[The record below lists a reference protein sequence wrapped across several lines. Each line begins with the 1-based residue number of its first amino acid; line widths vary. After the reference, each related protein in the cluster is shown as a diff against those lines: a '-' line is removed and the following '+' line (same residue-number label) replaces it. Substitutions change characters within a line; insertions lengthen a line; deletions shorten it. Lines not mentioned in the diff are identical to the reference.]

1 MNTVTIAR
9 RLAILALAAAGLSS
23 AGCRQEGPVN
33 QIRVSGYV
41 DATDVQVAP
50 EVGGRILDLKVDEG
64 DRVTTGQVIAQ
75 LDTADTELALARLRT
90 EREQAAAQL
99 RLVLAGARVEDIRL
113 AEAQVASAE
122 ADVKAGEVEL
132 ASASSDLAR
141 FESLLETNSSSQ
153 KQRDDAATRRDL
165 ARARLDAAKER
176 VVAARETL
184 ARLRAGARR
193 EEIDVA
199 RARVATA
206 DAQIKVAEKS
216 LADATVTSPLAGVV
230 STKVADA
237 GEIVPPRA
245 PIVIVTDLDHAWANV
260 YVDEPLVPR
269 LTLGQK
275 ATLVT
280 DAGQQLEGTVTFV
293 SPKAEFTPRN
303 VQTADERAK
312 LVYRVKVTVDNAKG
326 VLKQGMPVEAILDLK

>member
-1 MNTVTIAR
+1 VNTVTLAH
-9 RLAILALAAAGLSS
+9 RLSIPVLAAALAAAG
-23 AGCRQEGPVN
+23 CRQEAPVN

-50 EVGGRILDLKVDEG
+50 EVGGRILDLRVDEG
-64 DRVTTGQVIAQ
+64 DRVAAGEVVAR

-90 EREQAAAQL
+90 EREQAQAQL
-99 RLVLAGARVEDIRL
+99 RLVLAGARVEDVRV

-122 ADVKAGEVEL
+122 ADVKATQVEL
-132 ASASSDLAR
+132 ASAASDLER
-141 FESLLETNSSSQ
+141 FESLLQTSSGSE
-153 KQRDDAATRRDL
+153 KQRDDARTRRDL
-165 ARARLDAAKER
+165 AQARLDAAKER
-176 VVAARETL
+176 VVAAKETL
-184 ARLRAGARR
+184 ARLRAGARK

-206 DAQIKVAEKS
+206 EAQIKVVEKS

-237 GEIVPPRA
+237 GEIVAPRS
-245 PIVIVTDLDHAWANV
+245 PIVVVTDLDHAWANV

-269 LTLGQK
+269 ITLGQK

-280 DAGQQLEGTVTFV
+280 DAGQRIEGTVTFV

-312 LVYRVKVTVDNAKG
+312 LVYRVKVTVDNSKG